1 MDVSSMI
8 QSAMP
13 LLTQFALKVVG
24 AIVLWIIGRRLIGF
38 GVTMLVRTLKRP
50 FDQTVAGYIGTAA
63 SVLLNIA
70 LIVAILG
77 FFGIETT
84 TFAAL
89 MAGVGIAI
97 GAAWSGLLAHLAAG
111 IFLLI
116 LRPFKVGDFISAGG
130 MLGTVEEIGLFV
142 IRINTLDNVQTFVS
156 NSRVFAD
163 TIQNFSTNL
172 FRRVD
177 LVAQLHNEA
186 DHASAIR
193 LLKARVSKIPNV
205 MAEPKPDIEILQFN
219 PLGPMLAV
227 RPYCNNDHYWQ
238 VYFDTNRVIRE
249 TLGEAG
255 FHAAEQPIVVRTSS
269 NGGAAAT
276 SPAAAV
282 AGRSR

>member
-1 MDVSSMI
+1 MDVSGMV
-8 QSAMP
+8 QSAIP

-24 AIVLWIIGRRLIGF
+24 AIALWLVGRWLIRLA
-38 GVTMLVRTLKRP
+38 VKMLVRTLKYP
-50 FDQTVAGYIGTAA
+50 FDQTVAGYIGTAT

-116 LRPFKVGDFISAGG
+116 LRPFKVGDFVSAGG
-130 MLGTVEEIGLFV
+130 TMGTVEEIGLFV
-142 IRINTLDNVQTFVS
+142 TRITTLDNIQTYVS

-163 TIQNFSTNL
+163 TIQNFSSNPY
-172 FRRVD
+172 RRVD
-177 LVAQLHNEA
+177 LAAQLHNDA

-193 LLKARVSKIPNV
+193 LLKARVRQIANV
-205 MAEPKPDIEILQFN
+205 KAEPQPDVEILQFN

-227 RPYCNNDHYWQ
+227 RPYCNNEHYWQ
-238 VYFDTNRVIRE
+238 VYFDTNRVIRD
-249 TLGEAG
+249 TLEQAG
-255 FHAAEQPIVVRTSS
+255 FRAAEQPIVVRSGNGITAPSS
-269 NGGAAAT
+269 TIAAA
-276 SPAAAV
+276 
-282 AGRSR
+282 GRAL